1 MRNTSRLLAGALLT
15 AALSLGACSDSSG
28 PSTDPLTAQN
38 AQSIGAAA
46 ASTADLA
53 VRALT
58 PSVPQFGSGFPMFFG
73 QGRTL
78 VAGPGISL
86 ADSMPN
92 CPMPSSLTDSDHD
105 GVPDNTTWT
114 FTAFNCTQ
122 TDIEGNRSVVTG
134 SVMVSDPG
142 LTAGYNLSLDHL
154 TGAYYQSGA
163 ATPLLE
169 LVMNGDW
176 ALRGTSDVL
185 TLDQKYDF
193 ALTVQSEQVTLTN
206 DLGVSFAAANGA
218 AIAWGAPLPDGTID
232 INGAWRVASSR
243 ETHALDLTTIAPLV
257 YDDACGG
264 IVAGVLDAQG
274 TGGRV
279 RVTWTACGIHTSTLT
294 AS

>member
-1 MRNTSRLLAGALLT
+1 MRLLSRLLAGALLF
-15 AALSLGACSDSSG
+15 AAAGLAACSDSSG

-53 VRALT
+53 LGALT
-58 PSVPQFGSGFPMFFG
+58 PSVPKFGLGFPMFFG
-73 QGRTL
+73 QGATL
-78 VAGPGISL
+78 GAGLGFGL

-122 TDIEGNRSVVTG
+122 TDIEGNRSIVTG
-134 SVMVSDPG
+134 SVTVSDPG

-176 ALRGTSDVL
+176 ALRGTSAAL
-185 TLDQKYDF
+185 TLDQNYNF
-193 ALTVQSEQVTLTN
+193 ALTVQNEQVTLTN
-206 DLGVSFAAANGA
+206 DLNVSFTAANGT
-218 AIAWGAPLPDGTID
+218 AISWGVPLPAGTID
-232 INGAWRVASSR
+232 INGAWRVSSSR
-243 ETHALDLTTIAPLV
+243 ETHALDLTTVTPLV

-264 IVAGVLDAQG
+264 IVSGVLDAQG
-274 TGGRV
+274 TGGSV
-279 RVTWTACGIHTSTLT
+279 RVTWTACGIHTSTFT